1 MNGDIHSET
10 NSNYNNN
17 NYNIIQ
23 EKIKNNSSNRFE
35 LKELI
40 TYPNIPSKRKINE
53 IKGNYSNNNLNDTQ
67 IDNSCD
73 KYNNNLIINDVH
85 LNNFLVHI
93 CFCCIRKRNN
103 LQNILLDESMNLLSE
118 KLDIINIFKMMCLGE
133 EVKQKYKFDKSMI
146 HMSNECINSLKK
158 IKSK

>member
-1 MNGDIHSET
+1 MAAMLYGTINTLYMDKNGW
-10 NSNYNNN
+10 
-17 NYNIIQ
+17 IILTKDEHFSGTGTSMDLFQFLQ
-23 EKIKNNSSNRFE
+23 EKIKENSSNSFE

-40 TYPNIPSKRKINE
+40 TYPNIHSKRKINE
-53 IKGNYSNNNLNDTQ
+53 INGNYSNNNLNDTQ

-103 LQNILLDESMNLLSE
+103 LQNILLDESMN
-118 KLDIINIFKMMCLGE
+118 
-133 EVKQKYKFDKSMI
+133 
-146 HMSNECINSLKK
+146 
-158 IKSK
+158 

>member
-1 MNGDIHSET
+1 MKGDIHSET

-17 NYNIIQ
+17 YKIIQ

-40 TYPNIPSKRKINE
+40 TYPDIHSKRKINE
-53 IKGNYSNNNLNDTQ
+53 INGNYSNNNLNDTQ

-85 LNNFLVHI
+85 LNNF
-93 CFCCIRKRNN
+93 
-103 LQNILLDESMNLLSE
+103 
-118 KLDIINIFKMMCLGE
+118 
-133 EVKQKYKFDKSMI
+133 
-146 HMSNECINSLKK
+146 
-158 IKSK
+158 

>member
-1 MNGDIHSET
+1 MKGDIHSET

-53 IKGNYSNNNLNDTQ
+53 IA
-67 IDNSCD
+67 II
-73 KYNNNLIINDVH
+73 LIIT
-85 LNNFLVHI
+85 LMILKLIILV
-93 CFCCIRKRNN
+93 
-103 LQNILLDESMNLLSE
+103 
-118 KLDIINIFKMMCLGE
+118 INIIIT
-133 EVKQKYKFDKSMI
+133 S
-146 HMSNECINSLKK
+146 
-158 IKSK
+158 